1 VAQQNLNP
9 KLRFALG
16 FVLGVLLSAIALLLM
31 GSGHGT
37 YAPMLAN
44 ISLLG
49 LIPLLGIFTGIFGP
63 PVLWGLYFL
72 LVPTI
77 DSRGRK
83 LLALLLITV
92 LHLLLGCWFA
102 YDDPYFARMLQYAPW
117 LILLH
122 GVVLLITLALLAYVS
137 FRDEKESAN

>member
-1 VAQQNLNP
+1 MAAVFLAG
-9 KLRFALG
+9 A
-16 FVLGVLLSAIALLLM
+16 
-31 GSGHGT
+31 GHGT
-37 YAPMLAN
+37 YAPMFAN

-83 LLALLLITV
+83 LLALLLIAV
-92 LHLLLGCWFA
+92 LHLVLGFWFA
-102 YDDPYFARMLQYAPW
+102 YDDPYFARMFQYASW
-117 LILLH
+117 MILLH
-122 GVVLLITLALLAYVS
+122 GALLLITLVLLAFVS
-137 FRDEKESAN
+137 FADERDRKDAE